1 MKMKELAVLAI
12 CGLLGAACQP
22 ESPSIGSGGDIII
35 ASDLPT
41 SGGEE
46 AQDAV
51 QLQRAI
57 KLAIDQH
64 PSIGRFKLTYRPM
77 DDAVAGVA
85 NPQKGVQNVK
95 RMIEDASVLGMIGP
109 YGSQLAFAEIPVT
122 NANDL
127 VMLSPSNT
135 WDCLTRAAPYC
146 DPQPDSLRPTGRNN
160 YFRIAAP
167 DALQGAAMAGFAV
180 RGLGVRRVAAFTEH
194 PGSMGPVIDSFTA
207 ILERVGGELV
217 LRQDLQPRTTD
228 FTAFLSAAKA
238 RGAEAIY
245 VVGLSAERI
254 CVARAMMKGIF
265 PDDPYFLGFDS
276 MADNQ
281 CIRDAADNAN
291 NRIYAT
297 ISTFN
302 PTQSREPAVKQVVD
316 AYRKAY
322 PKSADTALYTFAGY
336 DCAMILIDA
345 IKRAIDANSGRI
357 PTRRQVVEAVAHTR
371 QSKGVTGTYSF
382 DTFGDA
388 VPPMMSVYR
397 VDNGR
402 ECPPEAP
409 GRHCWVF
416 WQSIDARPG

>member
-1 MKMKELAVLAI
+1 MKVKELGVLAI
-12 CGLLGAACQP
+12 CGLLVPACQP
-22 ESPSIGSGGDIII
+22 GGPPTGGGGDVII

-41 SGGEE
+41 SGGED
-46 AQDAV
+46 ASGAV
-51 QLQRAI
+51 QVQQAI

-64 PSIGRFKLTYRPM
+64 PSVGRFKLTYRPM

-122 NANDL
+122 NAKGL

-135 WDCLTRAAPYC
+135 VDCLTRRASYC
-146 DPQPDSLRPTGRNN
+146 DPQPDSLRPTGFNN
-160 YFRIAAP
+160 YFRIVAP
-167 DALQGAAMAGFAV
+167 DSLQGAAMAGFAV
-180 RGLGVRRVAAFTEH
+180 RGLGVRRVAAFTEY
-194 PGSMGPVIDSFTA
+194 PSAMGPIIDSFTEV
-207 ILERVGGELV
+207 LVRVGGELV
-217 LRQDLQPRTTD
+217 LRQDLPPRATD
-228 FTAFLSAAKA
+228 FTPFLSAAKA
-238 RGAEAIY
+238 RGAQAIY
-245 VVGLSAERI
+245 VVGLSADGV
-254 CVARAMMKGIF
+254 CGARAAMKRIF
-265 PDDPYFLGFDS
+265 ADDPYFLGFDS
-276 MADNQ
+276 MVDPQ

-297 ISTFN
+297 ISTFD
-302 PTQSREPAVKQVVD
+302 PTQSRDPAVKQVVD
-316 AYRKAY
+316 AYRNAY

-382 DTFGDA
+382 DAFGDA
-388 VPPMMSVYR
+388 VSPMMSVYR
-397 VDNGR
+397 VDKGR
-402 ECPPEAP
+402 
-409 GRHCWVF
+409 WVF
-416 WQSIDARPG
+416 WKNIDARPG